1 MQAYMKEIDVLI
13 TSSTKEA
20 NQMKATIEQIAKE
33 KKAREIEELKKQV

>member
-1 MQAYMKEIDVLI
+1 MQAYMNEIDVI